1 MKSDT
6 KRSRCSRSIFIP
18 GKLGIELE
26 RKMVIHNERDPEV
39 WKKPIIDEKQIE
51 MARRV
56 SSSDHQVI
64 K

>member
-1 MKSDT
+1 MTAKIYDSLL
-6 KRSRCSRSIFIP
+6 K

-64 K
+64 IYV

>member
-1 MKSDT
+1 MKNHM
-6 KRSRCSRSIFIP
+6 KHVYFRALFFP

-64 K
+64 E

>member
-1 MKSDT
+1 MTNDT
-6 KRSRCSRSIFIP
+6 KHVYFRALFFL

-64 K
+64 R